1 MTHTWYPL
9 GPEASCGDRPG
20 RPYDIDRIDDGA
32 GDVMQRG
39 LINVAIG
46 LFAVAVGIAV
56 TVGSYA
62 AVAQKGG
69 HYFIAW
75 GAVVFGAWRAIVG
88 LVQLVRGAASAE
100 GRASLVRLLWPSSG
114 AGRALRLAILPILL
128 AAGWVVAPESWTTLS
143 AARLLTLQGTDEI
156 KSMAY
161 APGGRWLAAAMGY
174 GGLRLW
180 NATTGETAR
189 APAQE
194 AFADIEAVA
203 FSPDGRLLAA
213 ATHSGLRIW
222 SSSDWDHVAPT
233 LVAKASDGNYAVA
246 FSPDGA
252 SVATG
257 SISKGALLWDARTA
271 TIKWASPTRDSVSAV
286 AFSPDGAML
295 AAGHSYGEI
304 KLWDAHSGALLRALR
319 DEGLSEPA
327 TTLAFF
333 RDGRLAAGSYRRAG
347 VTVWD
352 TRSGSLLRSL
362 QGTSS
367 WLWPAGHVWS
377 IAISPDDKWIAAG
390 NTDRSVRFWNPGSE
404 APARSIFGHGKDVL
418 AVAFSPDGAQL
429 ASGGAD
435 DVVNIWAAQP

>member
-1 MTHTWYPL
+1 
-9 GPEASCGDRPG
+9 
-20 RPYDIDRIDDGA
+20 
-32 GDVMQRG
+32 MQRG

-56 TVGSYA
+56 SLGSYA

-75 GAVVFGAWRAIVG
+75 GAVVFGAWRAVVG
-88 LVQLVRGAASAE
+88 LVQLVRGAATAQ
-100 GRASLVRLLWPSSG
+100 GRASVVKLLWPRSG
-114 AGRALRLAILPILL
+114 AGRALRLAILLL
-128 AAGWVVAPESWTTLS
+128 ALGTAWMVAPESWTASS
-143 AARLLTLQGTDEI
+143 AASLRTFRGNDEI

-161 APGGRWLAAAMGY
+161 APGGRWLAAALGY
-174 GGLRLW
+174 GGLRIW
-180 NATTGETAR
+180 NATTGEEAR
-189 APAQE
+189 APALE
-194 AFADIEAVA
+194 PYADIEAIAFSPDGQRLAAATSSGLRIWASSDWGHAAPALVAKAADGNYSVA
-203 FSPDGRLLAA
+203 FSPDG
-213 ATHSGLRIW
+213 
-222 SSSDWDHVAPT
+222 VT
-233 LVAKASDGNYAVA
+233 L
-246 FSPDGA
+246 
-252 SVATG
+252 ATG
-257 SISKGALLWDARTA
+257 SVMKGALLWDVRTA
-271 TIKWASPTRDSVSAV
+271 TIKWASETRDSISAV
-286 AFSPDGAML
+286 AFSPDGVML

-304 KLWDAHSGALLRALR
+304 KLWDVHTGALLRSLR
-319 DEGLSEPA
+319 AEGLWQPA

-333 RDGRLAAGSYRRAG
+333 RDGRLAAGSYQRAG

-390 NTDRSVRFWNPGSE
+390 NTDRSVRFWRTGSD

-435 DVVNIWAAQP
+435 DIVNIWAAKP